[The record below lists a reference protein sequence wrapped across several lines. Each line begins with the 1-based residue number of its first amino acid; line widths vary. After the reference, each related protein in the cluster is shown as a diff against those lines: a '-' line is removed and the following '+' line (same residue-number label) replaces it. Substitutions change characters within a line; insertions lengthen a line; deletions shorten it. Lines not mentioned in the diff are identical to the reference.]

1 MLRNEVTDLKTE
13 LERQKKIILE
23 IKTKLEEN

>member
-23 IKTKLEEN
+23 IETKLEEN

>member
-1 MLRNEVTDLKTE
+1 MLRNEVTDLKIE

>member
-23 IKTKLEEN
+23 IKTKLQEN

>member
-1 MLRNEVTDLKTE
+1 MLRNEVTDLKKE